1 MIRQETLGLDRLTEY
16 EAMTR
21 IKQEKIQR
29 LRDMRD
35 RYDTK
40 ARKIREKYW
49 ETGTGALKPA
59 EDAEDIV
66 EVIDMALRQVDDDG
80 REYWK
85 RLGNIK
91 DMIAKLGKDNYTK
104 DEVIALLKQTAD
116 F

>member
-1 MIRQETLGLDRLTEY
+1 MIRQESFGLDRLTEY
-16 EAMTR
+16 EAMQQ

-80 REYWK
+80 REYL
-85 RLGNIK
+85 RRRANIGGLIVNLIK
-91 DMIAKLGKDNYTK
+91 DTYTK
-104 DEVIALLKQTAD
+104 EEVIALLKQTAD